1 MEFELILRFLS
12 WYSTSCITFCT
23 IQIIIS
29 IKLQKFIRPL
39 TALFL
44 ILGLFYINLNQKDA
58 NFADFDQ
65 EELSVID
72 ESEDSDVEHHYFGFG
87 GADDETSSSFLGH
100 SSVYFNWLHFSGNF
114 SLPLFTHT
122 SSLAIQK
129 RYLLFRAFKIPC

>member
-1 MEFELILRFLS
+1 MYCVI
-12 WYSTSCITFCT
+12 FCT

-44 ILGLFYINLNQKDA
+44 ILGLFYINLNQKEA

-87 GADDETSSSFLGH
+87 GADNETSSSFLGH
-100 SSVYFNWLHFSGNF
+100 SSVYLNSLHFSGKFN
-114 SLPLFTHT
+114 LPFPPRI
-122 SSLAIQK
+122 SSLAVQK